1 MKTTDPDPPSP
12 LDRARAEADR
22 LRSELAIAETAVIL
36 AALEETHGNR
46 TRAAQ
51 LLNMPVRTL
60 HRHIAAHPEIPPAP
74 PNVPPQLRA

>member
-1 MKTTDPDPPSP
+1 MTDTPRPPTP
-12 LDRARAEADR
+12 LDI
-22 LRSELAIAETAVIL
+22 AIAACDAARKRLEAAEKAVIL

-46 TRAAQ
+46 TRAAE
-51 LLNMPVRTL
+51 LLGMPVRTL

>member
-1 MKTTDPDPPSP
+1 MTDTPRPPTP
-12 LDRARAEADR
+12 LDLARAECDAARKR
-22 LRSELAIAETAVIL
+22 LEAAEKAVIL
-36 AALEETHGNR
+36 AALQETHGNR

-51 LLNMPVRTL
+51 LLGMPVRTL